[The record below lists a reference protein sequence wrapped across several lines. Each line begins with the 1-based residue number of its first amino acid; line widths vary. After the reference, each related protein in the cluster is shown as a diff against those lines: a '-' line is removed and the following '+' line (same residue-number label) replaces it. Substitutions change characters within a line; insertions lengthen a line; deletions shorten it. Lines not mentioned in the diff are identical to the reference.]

1 MKISFWNTGLKHKA
15 EKNPDYQSL
24 IVEALSSMIINH
36 SLDIVFICEVDDDF
50 TLDTRIE
57 KYFSDISVK
66 LIRGTEKVS
75 GNIKFDICALYNEK
89 KSSATLKNYIIHNNM
104 DDEDHRKGNNT
115 KTGILFDVSVRGSD
129 AEYDDSISIIVSH
142 WPSKLTPGYEFRHK
156 DAAEQLKRES
166 VEKIKQG
173 RQVILLGD
181 YNMSP
186 YETINETN
194 LCSYNNK
201 YYALKNST
209 RLYNLSFNF
218 HNQHTDLFDLT
229 HTSEPMG
236 FGTFLS
242 NGNRHSEIGCAVFD
256 HIHVSSS
263 FIKDGPWIVN
273 EKETKIFVSDEI
285 FKLVYDKNVLLDHLP
300 IVIEINKN
308 ERKSI

>member
-1 MKISFWNTGLKHKA
+1 MKISFWNTGLKQKV
-15 EKNPDYQSL
+15 KKSKDYQSV
-24 IVEALSSMIINH
+24 IVDVLKCMITNH
-36 SLDIVFICEVDDDF
+36 SLDVIFLCEVDDIF
-50 TLDTRIE
+50 TLDANIIS
-57 KYFSDISVK
+57 YFHENGIK
-66 LIRGTEKVS
+66 LIRGTERIN
-75 GNIKFDICALYNEK
+75 GNIEYDICALYNVK
-89 KSSATLKNYIIHNNM
+89 KTSAKLKNYIVHNNM
-104 DDEDHRKGNNT
+104 DCEDTRLGNNT
-115 KTGILFDVSVRGSD
+115 RTGVLFDVTFDVNESEDELPISV
-129 AEYDDSISIIVSH
+129 IVSH
-142 WPSKLTPGYEFRHK
+142 WPSKMTPAYEFRHK
-156 DAAEQLKRES
+156 DAAEQLRYES
-166 VEKIKQG
+166 VEQIKNG

-186 YETINETN
+186 YETINDTN

-201 YYALKNST
+201 YYALRSST

-218 HNQHTDLFDLT
+218 HNQHTSLFDLT

-273 EKETKIFVSDEI
+273 EKETKIFVSDEM

-300 IVIEINKN
+300 IVIEINK
-308 ERKSI
+308 I